1 MQIDTENSSTI
12 TISLA
17 EFDILKR
24 ENRELKV
31 QNTELKADLAYL
43 RFQMEKLQKMLFAS
57 KGERF
62 IGIPDTA
69 QLFLDFDIETI
80 PAPEITTEEVTYTR
94 NKITKKDKP
103 SHSRMPL
110 PAHLPRIIQ
119 EIEPPAEEI
128 IGMKRIAPVISETL
142 EYKEAELY
150 VLQTVRWKYAP
161 ENGDCVVIAPLP
173 SQVIPRGNAG
183 PTLLAYLLV
192 SKMVDHL
199 PFYRLVQIL
208 KRVGIHLA
216 ESTIND
222 WMAKVCRLIDP
233 LYELLKKE
241 ALDSGYVQSDDTIH
255 KVLTHDKPGASH
267 RGYMMA
273 YLAPLAKL
281 LFFDYQP
288 NRNRQVVHEILQD
301 YEGVVQT
308 DGLNIYDNLADRTGI
323 ILLACWAHARRKFF
337 DAKGYDPERAEQ
349 MLTWIQQIYDIER
362 RVKDEALSIEET
374 YALRQKESKPVLEKM
389 HTWLVDQG
397 GNPMILPSSPIGK
410 ALNYILPL
418 WERLTRYVADGRY
431 LIDNNPIENSIRP
444 LVLGRKNYL
453 FAGSHEGAKRLA
465 MIYSF
470 TGSCKLNG
478 VNPQTW
484 LADVLSRI
492 QDTKQSKLINLL
504 PDRWCK

>member
-1 MQIDTENSSTI
+1 MQIVSENTLTI
-12 TISLA
+12 TISQA
-17 EFDILKR
+17 EYEGLKR
-24 ENRELKV
+24 EN
-31 QNTELKADLAYL
+31 TDLKADLAYL

-62 IGIPDTA
+62 ISTTPDAA
-69 QLFLDFDIETI
+69 QMVLELNVESI

-94 NKITKKDKP
+94 NKIAKKEKP

-119 EIEPPAEEI
+119 EIEPPADEI

-142 EYKEAELY
+142 EYKEPELY

-183 PTLLAYLLV
+183 PSLLAYLLV

-208 KRVGIHLA
+208 KRVGINLA
-216 ESTIND
+216 ESTMND
-222 WMAKVCRLIDP
+222 WMAKVCRLIEP

-241 ALDSGYVQSDDTIH
+241 VLGSGYLQSDDTIH

-288 NRNRQVVHEILQD
+288 NRNRQVVHDVLQD
-301 YEGVVQT
+301 YQGVVQT

-323 ILLACWAHARRKFF
+323 ILLACWAHTRRKYS
-337 DAKGYDPERAEQ
+337 DARSYDPERAEQ
-349 MLTWIQQIYDIER
+349 MLTWIQQLYEVEKQVRED
-362 RVKDEALSIEET
+362 ALDVEQT
-374 YALRQKESKPVLEKM
+374 YALRQEKSKPILDEM
-389 HTWLVDQG
+389 HIWLVDQG
-397 GNPMILPSSPIGK
+397 GNPMILSKSPIGD
-410 ALNYILPL
+410 ALKYTLPL
-418 WERLTRYVADGRY
+418 WDRLSNYITDGRY

-484 LADVLSRI
+484 LADVLARI